1 MNIKLIRTDFPALSQ
16 KVNGSDLV
24 YFDNAATALK
34 PKSVIDSVSQYYS
47 TINSNVHRAG
57 HHLSAKATEAYENAR
72 SNVASFI
79 NADSKDDIVFT
90 SGTTDSINLLSTVLE
105 QYILEDGDE
114 IILTKME
121 HHSNIVPW
129 VGIKERKNINITV
142 IDIDSDGVL
151 NLEQL
156 ENSITPKTKII
167 AFSHSSNVLGTIN
180 PAKKIIEIAK
190 KHNILTVVD
199 GAQYIVHSKVD
210 VKDLDCDFYCF
221 SGHKLYAPMG
231 IGVLYGKKELLEKMP
246 PYRRGGGMIRKV
258 SFDNIDY
265 NDLPYKYEAGTPN
278 VGGAVGL
285 SKAIEYIEKIG
296 FDAIEKHEA
305 GLLKYATEKL
315 EKIEGIEIYG
325 KAKHKDPIVSFNV
338 KGIHHFDIG
347 MLLDNFGI
355 ATRTGHHCTH
365 PLMDYFEID
374 GTVRVSF
381 SFYNTREEIDYFV
394 EKLKLCINMLS

>member
-1 MNIKLIRTDFPALSQ
+1 MDIISIRKDFPALSQ
-16 KVNGSDLV
+16 KINGSALV
-24 YFDNAATALK
+24 YFDNAATTLK
-34 PKSVIDSVSQYYS
+34 AKSVIDSVSQYYS

-79 NADSKDDIVFT
+79 NAESKDNLVFT
-90 SGTTDSINLLSTVLE
+90 SGTTDSINLLSTILE
-105 QYILEDGDE
+105 QDILEDGDE

-129 VGIKERKNINITV
+129 VAIKERKNINIIVT
-142 IDIDSDGVL
+142 DIDSDGVL

-156 ENSITPKTKII
+156 ENSITSKTKII
-167 AFSHSSNVLGTIN
+167 SFSHSSNVLGTIN

-190 KHNILTVVD
+190 KYNVLTIVD
-199 GAQYIVHSKVD
+199 GAQYIVHSRVD
-210 VKDLDCDFYCF
+210 VKELDCDFYCF

-231 IGVLYGKKELLEKMP
+231 IGVLYGKRELLQKMS

-258 SFDNIDY
+258 TFDGIDY

-278 VGGAVGL
+278 VAGAIGL
-285 SKAIEYIEKIG
+285 SKAIEYINKIG
-296 FDAIEKHEA
+296 FDNIEKHESR
-305 GLLKYATEKL
+305 LLDYATKKL
-315 EKIEGIEIYG
+315 EVISGIEIYG
-325 KAKHKDPIVSFNV
+325 KAKQKDPIVSFNI
-338 KGIHHFDIG
+338 KGIHHFDLG

-365 PLMDYFEID
+365 PLMDYFGID
-374 GTVRVSF
+374 GTVRISF
-381 SFYNTREEIDYFV
+381 SFYNTIEEIDYFV
-394 EKLKLCINMLS
+394 DKLKLCINMLS